1 MNPEENNPLT
11 NPSVPGAGASDSFTT
26 PPVSPMGSLST
37 DDSMAS
43 AENTLTSAGLAA
55 DTGVQTMG
63 LDQISATQPEAIMA
77 PPVEEPL
84 VPAAPVPGSIG
95 SVTSMPPAG
104 TSDPTNPGMDMSAG
118 PMPAPEVSPQMP
130 YNPFAQTASQPTAS
144 TAPEQPA
151 TAQPT
156 AKADK
161 PKMHKPTNI
170 PMIVLGGLAA
180 ILLVTTIIFCV
191 LWRQAVDNPKIV
203 YVPSTSK
210 DEVTAPIRLLSCSRN
225 NDYNYLVGYEQAVMG
240 TETVVASYT
249 NDALQGLSITNQ
261 ATFNSP
267 EDANVANGNFAN
279 NQSELVANISNSFD
293 AKYDVNDTS
302 INATLESKNGQL
314 APNDAMVVIYGSADN
329 SPSTAMSD
337 VQAHYEANGFVC
349 SVE

>member
-11 NPSVPGAGASDSFTT
+11 NPDMPDTGASDSFAT
-26 PPVSPMGSLST
+26 PPMPPMGGLST

-84 VPAAPVPGSIG
+84 IPAAPVPGSIG
-95 SVTSMPPAG
+95 SVTSVPPAG
-104 TSDPTNPGMDMSAG
+104 ASEPTNPGMDMGTG
-118 PMPAPEVSPQMP
+118 PMPAPEVAPQMP
-130 YNPFAQTASQPTAS
+130 YNPFAPQTSSQPAVAP
-144 TAPEQPA
+144 APEA
-151 TAQPT
+151 AQPV
-156 AKADK
+156 APKADQ
-161 PKMHKPTNI
+161 PKTRKSTNI
-170 PMIVLGGLAA
+170 PMIILGGAAA
-180 ILLVTTIIFCV
+180 ILLVLTIIFFV

-225 NDYNYLVGYEQAVMG
+225 NDYNYLVGYAQAVNG

-267 EDANVANGNFAN
+267 EDANVASSNFAN
-279 NQSELVANISNSFD
+279 NQSGLVASISNSFD
-293 AKYDVNDTS
+293 AKYDVNESTL
-302 INATLESKNGQL
+302 NATLESKNGQL
-314 APNDAMVVIYGSADN
+314 APNDAMIAIYGSADN
-329 SPSTAMSD
+329 SPSTAMND
-337 VQAHYEANGFVC
+337 VRAQYEANGFIC